1 MLSIRRVARAG
12 IPTPHG
18 DFEMFVYEAADRNE
32 HVALFTGFEP
42 GTLNEKEPLLVRLHS
57 ECLTGDVFGS
67 LRCDC
72 GEQLEESMRL
82 LREQGRGVLL
92 YLRQEGR
99 GVGLANKI
107 SAYALQEQ
115 GLDTV
120 QANLALG
127 LPKDAR
133 DYRVAAEMLL
143 DLGVRRTVVLTNNP
157 AKIEDLRRYGIEV
170 VERPAVTVSYAQ
182 TLDGRV
188 ATAAGESKWISC
200 PDSLRFAHEM
210 RATHDAILV
219 GAGTVCKD
227 DPRLTVRHVP
237 GTNPLRVIVDS
248 TLRTPPDA
256 AVLADGAAQGTVFA
270 VTDRAPE
277 ERREKVFSLGATVL
291 ELPSD
296 LDGRVDLAAMLGEL
310 VPSGIASVMVEGG
323 ATLIT
328 GFFRAGLVDRLAV
341 CVAPKILG
349 EGIEAIGDLGI
360 RDLSRSLTLA
370 DAAVEPYGVDL
381 ILSGR
386 IEYPDGVPDRG

>member
-1 MLSIRRVARAG
+1 VIGEHPSAG
-12 IPTPHG
+12 GEIPT
-18 DFEMFVYEAADRNE
+18 
-32 HVALFTGFEP
+32 
-42 GTLNEKEPLLVRLHS
+42 
-57 ECLTGDVFGS
+57 
-67 LRCDC
+67 
-72 GEQLEESMRL
+72 
-82 LREQGRGVLL
+82 
-92 YLRQEGR
+92 
-99 GVGLANKI
+99 
-107 SAYALQEQ
+107 
-115 GLDTV
+115 
-120 QANLALG
+120 
-127 LPKDAR
+127 
-133 DYRVAAEMLL
+133 
-143 DLGVRRTVVLTNNP
+143 
-157 AKIEDLRRYGIEV
+157 
-170 VERPAVTVSYAQ
+170 RPSVTVSYAQ

-188 ATAAGESKWISC
+188 ATTTGESKWISC

-210 RATHDAILV
+210 RASHDAVLV
-219 GAGTVCKD
+219 GAGTVCMD

-277 ERREKVFSLGATVL
+277 ERRERVFSLGATVL

-360 RDLSRSLTLA
+360 RDLSQSLILV

>member
-1 MLSIRRVARAG
+1 VIGEHPPAG
-12 IPTPHG
+12 GEIPT
-18 DFEMFVYEAADRNE
+18 
-32 HVALFTGFEP
+32 
-42 GTLNEKEPLLVRLHS
+42 
-57 ECLTGDVFGS
+57 
-67 LRCDC
+67 
-72 GEQLEESMRL
+72 
-82 LREQGRGVLL
+82 
-92 YLRQEGR
+92 
-99 GVGLANKI
+99 
-107 SAYALQEQ
+107 
-115 GLDTV
+115 
-120 QANLALG
+120 
-127 LPKDAR
+127 
-133 DYRVAAEMLL
+133 
-143 DLGVRRTVVLTNNP
+143 
-157 AKIEDLRRYGIEV
+157 
-170 VERPAVTVSYAQ
+170 RPSVTVSYAQ

-188 ATAAGESKWISC
+188 ATTTGESKWISC

-210 RATHDAILV
+210 RASHDAVLV

-277 ERREKVFSLGATVL
+277 ERRERVISLGATVL

-360 RDLSRSLTLA
+360 RDLSQSLILV